1 MSSDLLIKS
10 KEVLSS
16 VWGYNSFREG
26 QEEAIQ
32 SVLNGNDTLVLF
44 PTGGGKSLCYQIPAM
59 VLDGFTLVISPL
71 VALMQDQVDQLNR
84 KGVRAA
90 FINST
95 LSLPEVEQRL
105 VNARNG
111 MYRMLYVSPE
121 RLNSERWIN
130 ELPSMNIGL
139 VAVDEAHC
147 VSEWGH
153 DFRPDYRRIQ
163 DNLSDLPKETPWIAL
178 TATATPEVKNDI
190 LDVLGFEDPVVVTG
204 GFARPNLKW
213 WVVETE
219 NKPAVLKK
227 SVAKAA
233 QKGSGI
239 VYTSTRK
246 NCNQWAENF
255 SKMGISALP
264 YHAGMETDK
273 REQIQHAWVDG
284 SLPLVVATNAFG
296 MGIDKPDCRYVVHET
311 MPFSLESY
319 YQEAGRAGRDG
330 LQSFPILIF
339 KKSDVEV
346 LKERIHRSYP
356 SPDTLQQ
363 VYDGMCD
370 EINLT
375 AGAVH
380 EKPEAISYDHIAKR
394 TGLPVSKVSASI
406 NLLKRL
412 DVLTL
417 IEIQRPRVGV
427 HFIVNTDY
435 LLEFIDRSEAKKAE
449 FLDMMFRQFGPS
461 SFHEMHYLQVE
472 DLAERLQSTPS
483 QLHKALRVFSDH
495 DQILNYEWQ
504 EEINL
509 VQIAEPRMKKLPID
523 RDRAYHYRDV
533 LIQKLEMMRRYAA
546 TKVCRE
552 VFLRTYFGETGSEP
566 CGSCDNCMEG
576 AYEEIPLKQQEIL
589 RVRDCLK
596 KERKSILK
604 VVRETGYD
612 IKRVR
617 RIVSYME
624 RENMLKPDGAG
635 GYGLSDMD

>member
-10 KEVLSS
+10 KEVLNSI
-16 VWGYNSFREG
+16 WGYNSFREG

-32 SVLNGNDTLVLF
+32 SVLEGKDTLVLF

-84 KGVRAA
+84 KGIRAA

-121 RLNSERWIN
+121 RLQSERWIN

-153 DFRPDYRRIQ
+153 DFRPDYRRIRE
-163 DNLSDLPKETPWIAL
+163 NLSDLPKETPWIAL

-190 LDVLGFEDPVVVTG
+190 LDVLGFEEPVVVTG

-219 NKPAVLKK
+219 NKPAILKK

-233 QKGSGI
+233 RKGSGI

-246 NCNQWAENF
+246 SCNQWADKF
-255 SKMGISALP
+255 SKMGITALP
-264 YHAGMETDK
+264 YHAGMETDR
-273 REQIQHAWVDG
+273 REQIQNAWVDG

-339 KKSDVEV
+339 KKSDVEI
-346 LKERIHRSYP
+346 LKERIQRAYP
-356 SPDTLQQ
+356 DPEMLQL
-363 VYDGMCD
+363 VYDGVCD

-375 AGAVH
+375 VGAVH
-380 EKPEAISYDHIAKR
+380 EKPEAIAFDHIAKR

-435 LLEFIDRSEAKKAE
+435 LLDFIDRSEGKKAE
-449 FLDMMFRQFGPS
+449 FLDMMFRQFGPG
-461 SFHEMHYLQVE
+461 SFHEMHYLPVE
-472 DLAERLQSTPS
+472 QLAERLQSTSS

-546 TKVCRE
+546 TKACRE
-552 VFLRTYFGETGSEP
+552 VFLRSYFGETGCEP
-566 CGSCDNCMEG
+566 CRSCDNCLEG
-576 AYEEIPLKQQEIL
+576 PDIEIPLKHEEIL

-596 KERKSILK
+596 EERKSVLSL
-604 VVRETGYD
+604 VQETGYD

-624 RENMLKPDGAG
+624 RENMLKPDDAE